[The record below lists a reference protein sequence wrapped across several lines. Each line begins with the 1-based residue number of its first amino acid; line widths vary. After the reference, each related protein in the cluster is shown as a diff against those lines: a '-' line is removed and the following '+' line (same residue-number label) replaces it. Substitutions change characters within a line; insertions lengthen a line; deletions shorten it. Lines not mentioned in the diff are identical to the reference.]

1 MVIESAELKQSLLE
15 QMVGGNFSEAEM
27 LEKDHSVSAIEVIG
41 IAEKAFLELMKT
53 KKYNLAYKLGENYG
67 LPSELRIEAVNSQFR
82 LYIANKEFDKAVE
95 WGRKYKIPESEII
108 NAGVKAFNEA
118 LDSRDVVK
126 AIEFKNNFKIPFDL
140 IASQARRWFNI
151 YFENQSYP
159 KALILG
165 TEFDISRKRTL
176 TAGLRAYFVLLGE
189 NKINEFARLE
199 ENYSIIS
206 DRDLSQVDKFEFKN
220 FSKVFIENVVK
231 DLISREKVDQLAT
244 LIETLKLIENRDF
257 SAYIGSLMKETIA
270 EVAFLHNNILTSGN
284 YNSAFRIVENFRL
297 LSNIVPADIKVRII
311 ETAEKLHHNFMQQ
324 DNLLAARTVKD
335 NYKLFNE
342 NIITNSIETVTNVSS
357 EFLKNSI
364 LRGKIDE
371 VKTVIEEY
379 QLKGEK
385 LNEIVSTS
393 LIKQLKSRKFLEAF
407 EIVEELNVRVSS
419 ADIKAEAKAS
429 FNEAY
434 ENGQM
439 ELSTNIALHF
449 KLREKRVVNA
459 AFIIWQKQM
468 ESGKYEDAVDLR
480 KKMRIPKTKTQEVAK
495 DAYNMLISQGRSVQA
510 VQLRKDYSLNL
521 SIWEIVVE
529 LMKKVFTN

>member
-1 MVIESAELKQSLLE
+1 MAIESAELKQSLLE
-15 QMVGGNFSEAEM
+15 QMIGGNFSEVEM
-27 LEKDHSVSAIEVIG
+27 LGKDHAVSAIEVIG
-41 IAEKAFLELMKT
+41 LAEKAFHELMKA
-53 KKYNLAYKLGENYG
+53 KKYNLAFKLGENYD
-67 LPSELRIEAVNSQFR
+67 LQTELRIEAVNSQFR
-82 LYIANKEFDKAVE
+82 LYLANKEFDNAIE
-95 WGRKYKIPESEII
+95 WGRNYKIPETEIR

-118 LDSRDVVK
+118 LDSREVLK

-140 IASQARRWFNI
+140 ISSQARRWFNI
-151 YFENQSYP
+151 YFENQSYL
-159 KALILG
+159 KALMLG
-165 TEFDISRKRTL
+165 MEFDISRKRTL
-176 TAGLRAYFVLLGE
+176 TAGLRAYINLLEE
-189 NKINEFARLE
+189 NKVGEFAQLE
-199 ENYSIIS
+199 KNYSIIS

-231 DLISREKVDQLAT
+231 DFISKEKVDQLAA
-244 LIETLKLIENRDF
+244 LIDTLKLIENRDF

-270 EVAFLHNNILTSGN
+270 EVALLHNTILSSGN
-284 YNSAFRIVENFRL
+284 YNSAFRIVVNFKL
-297 LSNIVPADIKVRII
+297 LSNIVPADTKIRII

-324 DNLLAARTVKD
+324 DNLLAARTVKE

-364 LRGKIDE
+364 ISGKIDE
-371 VKTVIEEY
+371 AMIVIDEY
-379 QLKGEK
+379 QLKGDK
-385 LNEIVSTS
+385 LNEIISTA
-393 LIKQLKSRKFLEAF
+393 LIKQLKARKFLEAF
-407 EIVEELNVRVSS
+407 EIVEELKVNVSS
-419 ADIKAEAKAS
+419 TNIKTEAKAS

-439 ELSTNIALHF
+439 ELSTNIARHF
-449 KLREKRVVNA
+449 KLREKRVINA

-480 KKMRIPKTKTQEVAK
+480 KKMRIPKAKTQEVAK